1 MAGYVTV
8 LSQQDTLPIIN
19 TIIYHVGTELES
31 CVMQLLHPTLAG
43 YDTFSY
49 PVLSCMYIQGSKI
62 NLRVVM

>member
-19 TIIYHVGTELES
+19 TIIYHVGTETFES

-43 YDTFSY
+43 YHTFSY
-49 PVLSCMYIQGSKI
+49 PVLITYKE
-62 NLRVVM
+62 VTFT